1 VSRNVR
7 RGLKKDEG
15 SIREMKNRKRNKIMQ
30 GVRNI
35 VKEFDLKPHI
45 GFLLSFM
52 SKREREVF
60 SLLHGIGGDEPK
72 DYEEIENLL
81 HLRLEHVKKIESKG
95 FRQLRNSADVHA
107 LKRWIDKLPVFDK
120 EAMLEDQGEELAIL
134 RFDIPI
140 ILDSRNIGR
149 RLIFHFSEN
158 PDRLF
163 DIDPEEFE
171 RLIANVWFQFGYEV
185 ELTSKTRDGGRDII
199 AIKHAES
206 SVRYLIECKR
216 YSAERKV
223 GIVPVRALYG
233 VKTDEKA
240 TKAILATTSGFSREA
255 LEFFER
261 HRWELEGRDFNGIVD
276 WLKIA
281 KKYS

>member
-1 VSRNVR
+1 MSV
-7 RGLKKDEG
+7 
-15 SIREMKNRKRNKIMQ
+15 REMKNRKRNKIMRD
-30 GVRNI
+30 VRSA
-35 VKEFDLKPHI
+35 VKEPDFKAHM

-72 DYEEIENLL
+72 GYEEIANLL
-81 HLRLEHVKKIESKG
+81 HLRLEHVRKIESKG
-95 FRQLRNSADVHA
+95 FRQLRNSSKVHT
-107 LKRWIDKLPVFDK
+107 LKRWIDKLPVIDK
-120 EAMLEDQGEELAIL
+120 EAMLEDQGDELAVL

-140 ILDSRNIGR
+140 ILDSRCIGK
-149 RLIFHFSEN
+149 RLISHFSEN

-163 DIDPEEFE
+163 DIHPEEFE

-185 ELTSKTRDGGRDII
+185 ELTSRTRDGGRDII

-216 YSAERKV
+216 YSEDRKV

-233 VKTDEKA
+233 VKTDEEA
-240 TKAILATTSGFSREA
+240 TKAILATTSGFSRDA

-261 HRWELEGRDFNGIVD
+261 HRWEMEGQDFNGILN